1 MTAPAPEPPS
11 VSIIGIGCRVPGAAG
26 VEQFW
31 DVLLE
36 GRDARAAAADG
47 ERARLEPNG
56 LHAFDNGFFGIS
68 DRDAAA
74 MDPRERVCLEV
85 AVEALDDAGVGHR
98 VRGSRTAV
106 IVAVGGEHRAA
117 TGQRGVSGG
126 LAERLSVAL
135 DLRGPLAI
143 LDGGCSSSLAAV
155 AAAVRALA
163 ADEAGLA
170 IVGGVNL
177 ALPPYFSVDE
187 PAFDPGAVET
197 VDACHRDD
205 GCAVLILQRTAD
217 ARREGN
223 RIYAE
228 IAGVAVGSANRP
240 GLSASD
246 GQQVVRTAW
255 ARSGFAPRDAG
266 LFECHGNGPL
276 FAEPSIDAVAAVLAQ
291 DRDPAD
297 KTWIG
302 SATSAVGR
310 LGAAAAITGIAK
322 AALCIRHG
330 IIAPT
335 VGFPD
340 RRPRLGEFGL
350 HIPTEPIGWQDV
362 PLPDRRS
369 GINSSG
375 CGAAAHIVLHGPPR
389 TTPPRATDPPFLLPL
404 SARDEPELRT
414 RAAHWATLLSESP
427 APLREFTTA
436 AARLLPQDTRSTII
450 ARNIP
455 DAITHLCSLA
465 SPLSPC
471 TTATPPAPTT
481 PTHAPTSPKPTDTP
495 HTKTDPPSPIAT
507 PRPTDNAPTSRAKT
521 DPTGPAAITRARA
534 TRKPNDDTRIPHT
547 NTDPTDPAATP
558 RAPATPRPI
567 DNAHTSRAKTDQ
579 TGPATVT
586 RTPATREPKDATQ
599 IPGTNTNPN
608 NPATV
613 TQAPATRE
621 LDDAT
626 HTPHT
631 KTDLTDPAA
640 TPRTPATPRP
650 NDNDHTS
657 RAKTDPNSPAAMTR
671 APTSREPNDATRI
684 PGTKTDLTGPAATP
698 RTPATPR
705 PTDNGHT
712 PRAMTDPD
720 GPAAMTRARATREP
734 GGGTHA
740 PDANTEP
747 AGSAA
752 VTRASAAR
760 EPSGDTRIP
769 RAKTGSAA
777 TPRAR
782 AIQVTGSPCVD
793 VGSAG
798 SISSAHVAVGDSAG
812 GAEGGVLFLFS
823 AEGGEYSRMGRGLAA
838 RYPVFARGVAEG
850 ADAVVRA
857 GGPRVWTP
865 RYGFGHGLD
874 CAEVVQPALFVYQ
887 VALAEL
893 LGAWGIR
900 PDAVAGYGLGEVA
913 AAVMSGALSVAEGA
927 RVAVARGRALAR
939 VGGPV
944 ATAVLAV
951 SPEQARRLVE
961 PMRAEVS
968 IAAIHGAES
977 VVVAGVP
984 NYVETVLRRA
994 GRRGMSWHR
1003 VADDP
1008 AAYGPG
1014 VRAVRDEFATVLGDL
1029 DPRPA
1034 ERRLYSTALGRPLDA
1049 RERVDAD
1056 YWADNLCG
1064 AVDVASALDSAAAE
1078 GISTVVEVSP
1088 RAVLATLVRRHSS
1101 FHASAY
1107 ALTGESEAVAFLDV
1121 VAGLYLEGR
1130 TIDWTAQGE
1139 FTGVS
1144 LERLWRRSIFPQI
1157 APAEVRLRAKPRP
1170 VDIALPDRS
1179 PVPTAFWLRQLLWIA
1194 ARTRL
1199 TDFTVHGRVDAAV
1212 LPDVG
1217 FRAGSRVLAVFGQ
1230 VPLASGRI
1238 AAAPTPADIVAWLR
1252 TVDAHRNHRDP
1263 ENHSAIGLFGY
1274 VPLDTAAVDACLRL
1288 IAAAAADLLPPDR
1301 WPFPVGIASAWLDD
1315 TTGLLLTEAHA
1326 FVRAAHP
1333 GELLSDVI
1341 AIDQHGAPA
1350 VALLGVRSA
1359 LDTADREHASQSDIV
1374 PPTAVVYRIRDTATG
1389 YAWDAVDAL
1398 PDDLLPVGKA
1408 PPRPLLLSETWTP
1421 LAVPAASEAHSDAR
1435 FQRALVVGASEAA
1448 AALGAELGRRL
1459 PTERIARDPA
1469 AADSLIASLLA
1480 GRREPTAVV
1489 LVWPDGRPDGPIV
1502 EQARRALAVLQR
1514 IRGSAAATALTV
1526 VLSDRDAIAQHAV
1539 AGLVRSLRRESPHPT
1554 RLIWLAGHDPG
1565 PALDLVMNPAG
1576 PQEVRIVDG
1585 RVSAR
1590 RFEPVAPAESA
1601 IGLSANGT
1609 YVVTGGLGRLGAI
1622 AVRWLLDAGAHDVV
1636 VLTRTPRP
1644 LPALLAGLEDRIV
1657 VVRCDVTDRADLAN
1671 ALDDVRECG
1680 SVIRGFVHAA
1690 GIRRDADFAAT
1701 TPDLLTALFQPTLVA
1716 AAALLDLTATDPIDV
1731 ALLFSSTLGALGGPG
1746 QAAYAAAHASLQAL
1760 ARTRGRGTICIGWG
1774 RTESNPPDAEP
1785 DSSITAGT
1793 VDPAHGRAVLTEILR
1808 HRDPLLLAPDNDP
1821 TPALAPPCHPFECD
1835 GSAGSRPKAC
1845 RDQGEP
1851 HRHVGK
1857 GELHA
1862 AQEKPNV
1869 RLDQGEPHTHPVQ
1882 GEPHMHLDQE
1892 EPRRH
1897 VGKGEPYAAP
1907 GEPHVHPDQGEPHMH
1922 PDQGEAHKHL
1932 DQEKP
1937 RPHPNQG
1944 ELLAAQGKS
1953 YVHPDQGKAHTHPN
1967 QEKSHTHAEQREPR
1981 THRDQGEPHMNP
1993 SQGRSQTRLDQA
2005 DSIRGGTAH
2014 DSLQGGPRHSSF
2026 QGGATHNSLEG
2037 GGVQHPL
2044 EGGEVHNSLQSGGA
2058 HNSLQSGE
2066 VHNSLQGEGAHN
2078 SLRGGRAQ
2086 GSGRSETGGVR
2097 EGEVVV
2103 GAVGRIIRAALAVM
2117 LERRVELLDPM
2128 VDFGVLGVSRAQV
2141 GELRRTLEVRLGVVL
2156 GDSDIGEHS
2165 TVAALG
2171 AELSARMRAA
2181 HSLEESP

>member
-36 GRDARAAAADG
+36 GRDARAAVADG

-106 IVAVGGEHRAA
+106 IVAVGGEHRTA
-117 TGQRGVSGG
+117 TGQAGAPGG
-126 LAERLSVAL
+126 LAERLSAAL
-135 DLRGPLAI
+135 DLRGPLAM

-177 ALPPYFSVDE
+177 ALPPHFSIDE
-187 PAFDPGAVET
+187 PAFDPRAVET
-197 VDACHRDD
+197 VNACHRDD

-217 ARREGN
+217 ARHEGN

-228 IAGVAVGSANRP
+228 IAGVAVGSADRSS
-240 GLSASD
+240 LLASD

-255 ARSGFAPRDAG
+255 ARAGFAPRDAG
-266 LFECHGNGPL
+266 LFECHGNGAL
-276 FAEPSIDAVAAVLAQ
+276 FAEPSIDAVAAALAR

-310 LGAAAAITGIAK
+310 PGAAAAITGIAK

-350 HIPTEPIGWQDV
+350 HVPTEPIGWQDV
-362 PLPDRRS
+362 PLPDRRA
-369 GINSSG
+369 GIDSSG
-375 CGAAAHIVLHGPPR
+375 CGAAAHIVLHGPTR

-404 SARDEPELRT
+404 SARDETELRT
-414 RAAHWATLLSESP
+414 RAAHWATLLSQSP
-427 APLREFTTA
+427 ATLREFTTA
-436 AARLLPQDTRSTII
+436 AARLLPQEARSTII
-450 ARNIP
+450 ARNVP
-455 DAITHLCSLA
+455 DAITHLCFLA
-465 SPLSPC
+465 APLSPC
-471 TTATPPAPTT
+471 TTATPPAPA
-481 PTHAPTSPKPTDTP
+481 APTL
-495 HTKTDPPSPIAT
+495 
-507 PRPTDNAPTSRAKT
+507 APT
-521 DPTGPAAITRARA
+521 
-534 TRKPNDDTRIPHT
+534 
-547 NTDPTDPAATP
+547 
-558 RAPATPRPI
+558 RP
-567 DNAHTSRAKTDQ
+567 K
-579 TGPATVT
+579 
-586 RTPATREPKDATQ
+586 E
-599 IPGTNTNPN
+599 
-608 NPATV
+608 
-613 TQAPATRE
+613 
-621 LDDAT
+621 
-626 HTPHT
+626 
-631 KTDLTDPAA
+631 
-640 TPRTPATPRP
+640 
-650 NDNDHTS
+650 
-657 RAKTDPNSPAAMTR
+657 
-671 APTSREPNDATRI
+671 
-684 PGTKTDLTGPAATP
+684 
-698 RTPATPR
+698 
-705 PTDNGHT
+705 
-712 PRAMTDPD
+712 
-720 GPAAMTRARATREP
+720 
-734 GGGTHA
+734 
-740 PDANTEP
+740 
-747 AGSAA
+747 
-752 VTRASAAR
+752 
-760 EPSGDTRIP
+760 SG
-769 RAKTGSAA
+769 
-777 TPRAR
+777 
-782 AIQVTGSPCVD
+782 
-793 VGSAG
+793 
-798 SISSAHVAVGDSAG
+798 
-812 GAEGGVLFLFS
+812 GGVLFLFS

-865 RYGFGHGLD
+865 RHGFGHGLD

-913 AAVMSGALSVAEGA
+913 AAVASGALSVAEGA

-939 VGGPV
+939 MDGPV

-951 SPEQARRLVE
+951 SPEQAWRLVE

-1003 VADDP
+1003 VVDDP
-1008 AAYGPG
+1008 AAYGPE
-1014 VRAVRDEFATVLGDL
+1014 VRAVRDEFVTVLGDL
-1029 DPRPA
+1029 DPRAA
-1034 ERRLYSTALGRPLDA
+1034 ERRLYSTTLGRPLDN

-1064 AVDVASALDSAAAE
+1064 AVDVASALDSAAAD
-1078 GISTVVEVSP
+1078 GISTVIEVSP
-1088 RAVLATLVRRHSS
+1088 RAVLATLVRQHSS
-1101 FHASAY
+1101 FRASAH
-1107 ALTGESEAVAFLDV
+1107 ALTGENEAVSFLDV

-1130 TIDWTAQGE
+1130 AIDWAAQGE

-1144 LERLWRRSIFPQI
+1144 VERLWRRSIFPQI
-1157 APAEVRLRAKPRP
+1157 APAEVRRRAKPRP

-1179 PVPTAFWLRQLLWIA
+1179 PVPTAFWLRRLLWVA
-1194 ARTRL
+1194 AGTRL

-1217 FRAGSRVLAVFGQ
+1217 FRAGSRVLAAFGQ

-1252 TVDAHRNHRDP
+1252 TVDAHRSHRDP

-1274 VPLDTAAVDACLRL
+1274 IPLDTAAVDACLRL
-1288 IAAAAADLLPPDR
+1288 IATAAADLLPPDR

-1315 TTGLLLTEAHA
+1315 TAGLLLTEAHA

-1374 PPTAVVYRIRDTATG
+1374 QPTGIVYRIRETATG

-1398 PDDLLPVGKA
+1398 PDDLLPIGETPRTEA
-1408 PPRPLLLSETWTP
+1408 RPLLLAETWTP

-1489 LVWPDGRPDGPIV
+1489 LVWPDGRPEGPIV

-1514 IRGSAAATALTV
+1514 IRGSAATALTV
-1526 VLSDRDAIAQHAV
+1526 VLPDRDAIAQHAV

-1554 RLIWLAGHDPG
+1554 RLIWLTGHDPG

-1576 PQEVRIVDG
+1576 PQEVRIADG

-1701 TPDLLTALFQPTLVA
+1701 TPDLLTALFRPTLVA

-1731 ALLFSSTLGALGGPG
+1731 GLLFSSTLGALGGPG
-1746 QAAYAAAHASLQAL
+1746 QAAYAAAHAALQAL

-1774 RTESNPPDAEP
+1774 RTESTPPEAEP
-1785 DSSITAGT
+1785 GSSLAAGT

-1808 HRDPLLLAPDNDP
+1808 HRDPLLLAPDDDP
-1821 TPALAPPCHPFECD
+1821 TPALDPPCRPFGCD

-1851 HRHVGK
+1851 PRHVGN

-1862 AQEKPNV
+1862 AQGKPHV
-1869 RLDQGEPHTHPVQ
+1869 RLDRGEAHTHPGQ
-1882 GEPHMHLDQE
+1882 GEPHMHLDQ
-1892 EPRRH
+1892 
-1897 VGKGEPYAAP
+1897 GEA
-1907 GEPHVHPDQGEPHMH
+1907 HTHPDQGEP
-1922 PDQGEAHKHL
+1922 
-1932 DQEKP
+1932 
-1937 RPHPNQG
+1937 
-1944 ELLAAQGKS
+1944 
-1953 YVHPDQGKAHTHPN
+1953 
-1967 QEKSHTHAEQREPR
+1967 R
-1981 THRDQGEPHMNP
+1981 THRKQGEPHMDP

-2005 DSIRGGTAH
+2005 DSGRGGAAH
-2014 DSLQGGPRHSSF
+2014 DSLHSGPRHNSF
-2026 QGGATHNSLEG
+2026 QGGATHNSPHSG
-2037 GGVQHPL
+2037 TTHNPL
-2044 EGGEVHNSLQSGGA
+2044 HGGA
-2058 HNSLQSGE
+2058 THNAPHGGATHNAPHSGTTHNAPHSGTT
-2066 VHNSLQGEGAHN
+2066 HNSLQG
-2078 SLRGGRAQ
+2078 GGVH
-2086 GSGRSETGGVR
+2086 GSGRSEAGGVR

-2117 LERRVELLDPM
+2117 LERRVELLDPRA
-2128 VDFGVLGVSRAQV
+2128 DFGALGVSRAQM
-2141 GELRRTLEVRLGVVL
+2141 GELRRTLEARLGLVL
-2156 GDSDIGEHS
+2156 GDSDIGDHS

-2181 HSLEESP
+2181 HPLEESP

>member
-36 GRDARAAAADG
+36 GRDARAAAAEG

-74 MDPRERVCLEV
+74 MDPRERMCLEV

-106 IVAVGGEHRAA
+106 IVAVGGEHRIAA
-117 TGQRGVSGG
+117 GQAGAPGG

-155 AAAVRALA
+155 AATVRALA
-163 ADEAGLA
+163 ADEAELA

-177 ALPPYFSVDE
+177 ALPPYFSIDE
-187 PAFDPGAVET
+187 PAFDPRAVET

-217 ARREGN
+217 AHREGN
-223 RIYAE
+223 RIYAD
-228 IAGVAVGSANRP
+228 IAGVAVGSADRP
-240 GLSASD
+240 GLLAAD

-255 ARSGFAPRDAG
+255 ARAGFAPRDAG

-335 VGFPD
+335 AGFPD

-350 HIPTEPIGWQDV
+350 HVPTEPIGWQDV
-362 PLPDRRS
+362 PLPDRRA

-375 CGAAAHIVLHGPPR
+375 CGTAAHLVLRGPTR

-404 SARDEPELRT
+404 SARDETELRA

-427 APLREFTTA
+427 APLREFATTA
-436 AARLLPQDTRSTII
+436 SRLLPQQTRSTII
-450 ARNIP
+450 AWNIP
-455 DAITHLCSLA
+455 DAITRLCSLA
-465 SPLSPC
+465 DPLSPC
-471 TTATPPAPTT
+471 TTAIPQDPAAL
-481 PTHAPTSPKPTDTP
+481 THAPASPKPTDNP
-495 HTKTDPPSPIAT
+495 HTPRTKTNPNSPTAMPRARATREPDGGTHTPSA
-507 PRPTDNAPTSRAKT
+507 NT
-521 DPTGPAAITRARA
+521 DPTGPATVTRAPA
-534 TRKPNDDTRIPHT
+534 TREPNDDTRIPRT
-547 NTDPTDPAATP
+547 KTDPTA
-558 RAPATPRPI
+558 
-567 DNAHTSRAKTDQ
+567 S
-579 TGPATVT
+579 
-586 RTPATREPKDATQ
+586 
-599 IPGTNTNPN
+599 
-608 NPATV
+608 
-613 TQAPATRE
+613 
-621 LDDAT
+621 
-626 HTPHT
+626 
-631 KTDLTDPAA
+631 
-640 TPRTPATPRP
+640 
-650 NDNDHTS
+650 
-657 RAKTDPNSPAAMTR
+657 
-671 APTSREPNDATRI
+671 
-684 PGTKTDLTGPAATP
+684 AATP

-705 PTDNGHT
+705 PTDNTHT
-712 PRAMTDPD
+712 PRAKTDPNS
-720 GPAAMTRARATREP
+720 PAAVTRAQETRESDGGTCAPGANTGPTDSAAVTRARATREP
-734 GGGTHA
+734 
-740 PDANTEP
+740 N
-747 AGSAA
+747 GSS
-752 VTRASAAR
+752 RM
-760 EPSGDTRIP
+760 P
-769 RAKTGSAA
+769 RTKIGPTGSVA
-777 TPRAR
+777 TSRAWGT
-782 AIQVTGSPCVD
+782 QVSGGDGCSPCGD
-793 VGSAG
+793 VGSTG
-798 SISSAHVAVGDSAG
+798 SVGSAHVVAVRGVRDSG
-812 GAEGGVLFLFS
+812 GGVLFLFS
-823 AEGGEYSRMGRGLAA
+823 SEGGEYSRMGRGLAA

-865 RYGFGHGLD
+865 RHGFGHGLD

-913 AAVMSGALSVAEGA
+913 AAVVSGALSLSAGA

-939 VGGPV
+939 VDGPV

-961 PMRAEVS
+961 PLRAEVS

-1014 VRAVRDEFATVLGDL
+1014 VRAVRHEFTTVLGDL
-1029 DPRPA
+1029 DARTA
-1034 ERRLYSTALGRPLDA
+1034 ERRLYSTTLGRPLDD
-1049 RERVDAD
+1049 RERVDAG

-1064 AVDVASALDSAAAE
+1064 AVDVASALDSAAAD
-1078 GISTVVEVSP
+1078 GISTAVEISP
-1088 RAVLATLVRRHSS
+1088 RAVLATLVRQHSS
-1101 FHASAY
+1101 FHDSAH

-1130 TIDWTAQGE
+1130 AVDWAAQGE
-1139 FTGVS
+1139 FTGIS
-1144 LERLWRRSIFPQI
+1144 LERLWRRSIFPQVDTAAI
-1157 APAEVRLRAKPRP
+1157 RLRAKPRP

-1179 PVPTAFWLRQLLWIA
+1179 PVPTAFWLRRLLWVA
-1194 ARTRL
+1194 AGTRL

-1238 AAAPTPADIVAWLR
+1238 APAPTPADIVAWLR

-1263 ENHSAIGLFGY
+1263 GNHSAIGLFGY

-1315 TTGLLLTEAHA
+1315 TAGLLLTEAHA

-1359 LDTADREHASQSDIV
+1359 LDTADRGRAPEHAPPQSDIV
-1374 PPTAVVYRIRDTATG
+1374 PPTGVVYRIRETATG

-1398 PDDLLPVGKA
+1398 PDLLPVGE
-1408 PPRPLLLSETWTP
+1408 PPRPEARPLLLSETWTP
-1421 LAVPAASEAHSDAR
+1421 LAVPAASEAHSDAQ

-1448 AALGAELGRRL
+1448 AALGTELGRRL

-1480 GRREPTAVV
+1480 ERREPTAVV
-1489 LVWPDGRPDGPIV
+1489 LVWPDGRPEGSVV

-1526 VLSDRDAIAQHAV
+1526 VLPDRDAIAQHAV

-1576 PQEVRIVDG
+1576 PQEVRIADG

-1690 GIRRDADFAAT
+1690 GIRRDADLAAT

-1731 ALLFSSTLGALGGPG
+1731 GLLFSSTLGALGGRD
-1746 QAAYAAAHASLQAL
+1746 QAAYAAAHAALQAL
-1760 ARTRGRGTICIGWG
+1760 ARTRACGTICIGWG
-1774 RTESNPPDAEP
+1774 RTESNPPGAESG
-1785 DSSITAGT
+1785 SSIAAGT

-1808 HRDPLLLAPDNDP
+1808 HRDPFILAPDDDP
-1821 TPALAPPCHPFECD
+1821 THALDPAPPCRPSGWDE
-1835 GSAGSRPKAC
+1835 SPESRPKAC

-1851 HRHVGK
+1851 HRHMSQ
-1857 GELHA
+1857 GELYTHA
-1862 AQEKPNV
+1862 AQGKPHV
-1869 RLDQGEPHTHPVQ
+1869 HLDQGEAHTHPDQGEPHTHLDQ
-1882 GEPHMHLDQE
+1882 GEPYTHAAH
-1892 EPRRH
+1892 
-1897 VGKGEPYAAP
+1897 GKPHTHANQGEPYRRA
-1907 GEPHVHPDQGEPHMH
+1907 DQGEPHTH
-1922 PDQGEAHKHL
+1922 A
-1932 DQEKP
+1932 
-1937 RPHPNQG
+1937 NQG
-1944 ELLAAQGKS
+1944 EPHAHPNPPAAQGTS
-1953 YVHPDQGKAHTHPN
+1953 CLHLDHGEVHTHPN
-1967 QEKSHTHAEQREPR
+1967 QEKSHTHPDQEETR
-1981 THRDQGEPHMNP
+1981 THRNQEEPYMHP
-1993 SQGRSQTRLDQA
+1993 SRGRVQTRLDQA
-2005 DSIRGGTAH
+2005 GPGRGGAAH
-2014 DSLQGGPRHSSF
+2014 DSLQSGPTHDSFQGGATHDSF
-2026 QGGATHNSLEG
+2026 QGGATHNSLQSG
-2037 GGVQHPL
+2037 AT
-2044 EGGEVHNSLQSGGA
+2044 HNSLQSGA
-2058 HNSLQSGE
+2058 THNSLQSGAT
-2066 VHNSLQGEGAHN
+2066 HNSLQGGGVHN
-2078 SLRGGRAQ
+2078 SFHGGGAY
-2086 GSGRSETGGVR
+2086 GVGRSERGGVR

-2117 LERRVELLDPM
+2117 LERRVELLDPTA
-2128 VDFGVLGVSRAQV
+2128 DFAALGVSEAQV
-2141 GELRRTLEVRLGVVL
+2141 GELRRTLESRLGLVL
-2156 GDSDIGEHS
+2156 GDSDFSEYP

-2171 AELSARMRAA
+2171 AELTARMRAA
-2181 HSLEESP
+2181 HPLEESP